1 MPNSR
6 QLEDGKPTDPKWYWM
21 AGLPMVSEI
30 KLIKGDN
37 IMKKSALRTLLAAA
51 MIVVP
56 FSAFGLEA
64 MNDQAMNDVTGQAGI
79 SIAVDNVQ
87 LYQSIG
93 KLSYTDTDGITV
105 LGAGG
110 TPVTIAGGSLSI
122 SNLVQMTKI
131 NAIVDDTD
139 RGGQLANAYGTIL
152 GNGFYTP
159 VTDANAGATHHAQ
172 ALSIDVV
179 AALPMLSAGMTN
191 NFGTAINVAGV
202 LIGLPT
208 VEIVQSISPFD
219 IVVEAAGAAN
229 SGASFGQLAIEN
241 QVTAIL
247 SGTLEIAPH

>member
-1 MPNSR
+1 
-6 QLEDGKPTDPKWYWM
+6 
-21 AGLPMVSEI
+21 
-30 KLIKGDN
+30 
-37 IMKKSALRTLLAAA
+37 
-51 MIVVP
+51 
-56 FSAFGLEA
+56 
-64 MNDQAMNDVTGQAGI
+64 
-79 SIAVDNVQ
+79 
-87 LYQSIG
+87 
-93 KLSYTDTDGITV
+93 
-105 LGAGG
+105 
-110 TPVTIAGGSLSI
+110 
-122 SNLVQMTKI
+122 MTKI

>member
-1 MPNSR
+1 MPNFR
-6 QLEDGKPTDPKWYWM
+6 QLEDGKPTGPKWYWT

-30 KLIKGDN
+30 KLIKGDK

-51 MIVVP
+51 MILVP

-93 KLSYTDTDGITV
+93 KLSYTDTDAP
-105 LGAGG
+105 GATGG
-110 TPVTIAGGSLSI
+110 AALAI
-122 SNLVQMTKI
+122 SNLVQMTKL
-131 NAIVDDTD
+131 NAIIDDTD
-139 RGGQLANAYGTIL
+139 RGGVLRNAYGAIL
-152 GNGFYTP
+152 NNGFYTP
-159 VTDANAGATHHAQ
+159 VTDLNAAATHHAQ
-172 ALSIDVV
+172 ALTIDVV
-179 AALPMLSAGMTN
+179 SALPMLSAGVSN
-191 NFGTAINVAGV
+191 NMGMALNVAGV

-219 IVVEAAGAAN
+219 IVVESATSAN
-229 SGASFGQLAIEN
+229 NGASYGRLAIEN

>member
-1 MPNSR
+1 VK
-6 QLEDGKPTDPKWYWM
+6 QTYLGGKKM
-21 AGLPMVSEI
+21 
-30 KLIKGDN
+30 
-37 IMKKSALRTLLAAA
+37 KSALRTLLAAA
-51 MIVVP
+51 MILVP

-64 MNDQAMNDVTGQAGI
+64 MNDQAMNDVTGQAGV

-93 KLSYTDTDGITV
+93 KLSYTDTDGIPTA
-105 LGAGG
+105 GINGG
-110 TPVTIAGGSLSI
+110 TLAIY
-122 SNLVQMTKI
+122 NLVQMTKI
-131 NAIVDDTD
+131 NAIIDDTD
-139 RGGQLANAYGTIL
+139 RGGQLANAYGAIMA
-152 GNGFYTP
+152 NGFY
-159 VTDANAGATHHAQ
+159 NAPTGGVVAH

-179 AALPMLSAGMTN
+179 DALPILSAGLAHNM
-191 NFGTAINVAGV
+191 GGAVNVAGV

-229 SGASFGQLAIEN
+229 DGASFGQLAIEN

>member
-1 MPNSR
+1 VK
-6 QLEDGKPTDPKWYWM
+6 QTYLGGKKM
-21 AGLPMVSEI
+21 
-30 KLIKGDN
+30 
-37 IMKKSALRTLLAAA
+37 KSALRTLLAAA
-51 MIVVP
+51 MILVP

-64 MNDQAMNDVTGQAGI
+64 MNDQAMNDVTGQAGV

-93 KLSYTDTDGITV
+93 KLSYTDTDGIPTA
-105 LGAGG
+105 GINGG
-110 TPVTIAGGSLSI
+110 TLSI

-139 RGGQLANAYGTIL
+139 RGGQLANAYGAIL
-152 GNGFYTP
+152 TNGFYSP
-159 VTDANAGATHHAQ
+159 LGNASGGAHRAA

-179 AALPMLSAGMTN
+179 EALPTLSAGMTN
-191 NFGTAINVAGV
+191 NMGAAVSIAGV